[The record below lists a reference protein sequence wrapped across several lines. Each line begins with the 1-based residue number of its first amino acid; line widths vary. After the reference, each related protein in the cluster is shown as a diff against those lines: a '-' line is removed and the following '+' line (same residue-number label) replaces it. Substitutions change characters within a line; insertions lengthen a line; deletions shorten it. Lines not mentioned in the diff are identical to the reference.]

1 MLIAHISD
9 LHIRPHGEKLYDF
22 VDTNA
27 LVSRHVATL
36 NSIAKTTDSPD
47 AVLVTGDIVNCGQK
61 QEYAMARRILGQLT
75 MPLYI
80 IPGNHDNNANFLE
93 ALTDICPPLANV
105 GKTGEHNIRYTIE
118 EFPVR
123 FIMLDSSIGGE
134 LHGEIGREQLAWLE
148 KELQMDTGRET
159 AVCMHHHPLPSA
171 TPTWTPSGA
180 ATARHSSTC

>member
-1 MLIAHISD
+1 GRQVREHG
-9 LHIRPHGEKLYDF
+9 RPDGQG
-22 VDTNA
+22 
-27 LVSRHVATL
+27 SRL
-36 NSIAKTTDSPD
+36 QTTDSPD
-47 AVLVTGDIVNCGQK
+47 AVFVTGDIVNCGQK

-93 ALTDICPPLANV
+93 ALTDICPPLENV

-123 FIMLDSSIGGE
+123 FIMLDSSVGGE

-148 KELQMDTGRET
+148 EELQKDADRET
-159 AVCMHHHPLPSA
+159 AVCMHHNPLPSGNA
-171 TPTWTPSGA
+171 HMDAQPGLSMPMGV
-180 ATARHSSTC
+180 CLM